1 MSQSYVSSGFFFLL
15 TALISAMW
23 IYNNAYNVPQLIM
36 TALYFHLKQIIVPKK
51 EGQILIKKTRELS
64 TQVTTTGSS

>member
-1 MSQSYVSSGFFFLL
+1 MFLLLL

-23 IYNNAYNVPQLIM
+23 IYNNAYNVPQLIV
-36 TALYFHLKQIIVPKK
+36 TALYFYLKQIIGAVPKK

-64 TQVTTTGSS
+64 TRVTITGSS